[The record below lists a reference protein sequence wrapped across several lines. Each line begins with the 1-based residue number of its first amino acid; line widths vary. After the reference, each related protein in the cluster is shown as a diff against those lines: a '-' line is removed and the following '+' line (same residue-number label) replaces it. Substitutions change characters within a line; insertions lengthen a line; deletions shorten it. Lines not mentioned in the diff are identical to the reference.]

1 MEVHFDEIVEWFNHV
16 EALNIRIMV
25 IAFEE
30 ARQIAFLTHLLEF
43 SLKAKEKS

>member
-1 MEVHFDEIVEWFNHV
+1 M

-43 SLKAKEKS
+43 SLKVTLKTEEKS